1 MQRSVTIWIPK
12 SDDLVDT
19 IVQYNSACNDCL
31 KWGFGNKTYN
41 KSKIHKATYE
51 DIRTRYPDLQSSLVC
66 AARDQAADMLKRE
79 KLKRFP
85 KKKTFSGIRYNA
97 RTISVS
103 ADGSKVSLSTI
114 AGRYRFD
121 LNIPKYFQKYGSGKL
136 CAATMSCQNDKIKLV
151 LNFEFNPIQK
161 CENSKVLGIDRGIIN
176 PVVTSDNGFFNSKKL
191 RSVKGRYQ
199 YQRRKLQQKG
209 TRSAKRRLKQIS
221 QKETRFVTDMNH
233 CISKQIA
240 DSDFGIFVLEKLEI
254 KRSKK
259 VGKKFNR
266 KLGNWSFAQFSKLL
280 EYKAEDRGKI
290 VIYIDPRYTSQKC
303 SVCGN
308 TEKSNRKGSKFICK
322 KCQFSLNADLNAARN
337 IAQLGISQMSRLL
350 VNQPTVASC

>member
-1 MQRSVTIWIPK
+1 MQRSVTIWLPK
-12 SDDLVDT
+12 SDDFMDT

-31 KWGFGNKTYN
+31 KWGFENKTYN

-51 DIRTRYPDLQSSLVC
+51 GVRTQYPNLQSSLVC

-79 KLKRFP
+79 KIKRFP
-85 KKKTFSGIRYNA
+85 KKKMFSGIRYNA

-103 ADGSKVSLSTI
+103 ADGSKVSLSTVR
-114 AGRYRFD
+114 GRYRFD
-121 LNIPKYFQKYGSGKL
+121 LDIPKYFQKYGSGKL
-136 CAATMSCQNDKIKLV
+136 CAATMSYQNYKIKLV
-151 LNFEFNPIQK
+151 LNFEFPHVQACN
-161 CENSKVLGIDRGIIN
+161 NSEVLGIDRGIIN
-176 PVVTSDNGFFNSKKL
+176 PVVTSDNRFFNSKKL

-199 YQRRKLQQKG
+199 YQRRRLQQKG

-233 CISKQIA
+233 CISKKIA
-240 DSDFGIFVLEKLEI
+240 DSDYGTFVLEKLEI

-266 KLGNWSFAQFSKLL
+266 KLGNWSFAQFSKFL
-280 EYKAEDRGKI
+280 EYKAEDRGKL
-290 VIYIDPRYTSQKC
+290 VIYEDPRYTSQKC

-308 TEKSNRKGSKFICK
+308 IEKSNRKGSEFLCK

-337 IAQLGISQMSRLL
+337 IAQLGISQMSRLT
-350 VNQPTVASC
+350 VNQPIVTSC